1 MTVILFLIFKILT
14 SPSLLPV
21 KTLLLAHMDSL
32 NDGIMASLDS
42 LSRKEL
48 QQICKQL
55 GLKANGKV
63 FFCSL
68 STFLFFFNWSTS
80 MPHVEGKI
88 QCLQVFFTND
98 SSLLCFLQNS
108 SMIEDILQ
116 AQAKQKLPTV
126 TSNPHMAQSVA
137 AGESEIARWLTGQGF
152 SQYIEVFEGED
163 IDMDALRKMNHE
175 ALHLLKVKVG
185 HALKLME
192 AIASE
197 GLLPLVHTGS
207 NLSFVW
213 YD

>member
-1 MTVILFLIFKILT
+1 
-14 SPSLLPV
+14 
-21 KTLLLAHMDSL
+21 MDSL
-32 NDGIMASLDS
+32 ANRVMACLDS

-63 FFCSL
+63 FFFYYSF
-68 STFLFFFNWSTS
+68 TFSFLQLLTS
-80 MPHVEGKI
+80 PHTWKKI
-88 QCLQVFFTND
+88 QCIQVFSLKQ
-98 SSLLCFLQNS
+98 SSIVFVQNS

-116 AQAKQKLPTV
+116 AQAKQKLPTA
-126 TSNPHMAQSVA
+126 TSDSHMAQSAA
-137 AGESEIARWLTGQGF
+137 AGESEIARWLTGHGF
-152 SQYIEVFEGED
+152 SQYIQVFEGED

-192 AIASE
+192 AIAGE
-197 GLLPLVHTGS
+197 EFLPLVHTGN

-213 YD
+213 YY